1 MCKMLMLAVF
11 LCLLSMTSGSGNGG
25 LANKILVFPHKTA
38 NSYVTITPEKPLSL
52 TAFTLCMRVSTEL
65 QGKREVI
72 LFAYRTNDV
81 DELNVWIERDGTI
94 SLHLSSSSEVV
105 CFNLPPLNLLTHLCF
120 TWSSSTG
127 LTAAWMNGQRTI
139 YQRYRKGHT
148 IRPGGTVLLGQDPE
162 SFLGDFGAEQSFV
175 GEITD
180 VNLWDEVLTANE
192 IKGLYSHSTVKV
204 PNVINWVTAEFVKYG
219 IVVEIQDDF

>member
-1 MCKMLMLAVF
+1 
-11 LCLLSMTSGSGNGG
+11 
-25 LANKILVFPHKTA
+25 
-38 NSYVTITPEKPLSL
+38 
-52 TAFTLCMRVSTEL
+52 MRVSTEL

-81 DELNVWIERDGTI
+81 DELNVWIETNRTI
-94 SLHLSSSSEVV
+94 SLYVSSSSKGVR
-105 CFNLPPLNLLTHLCF
+105 FNLPSLTFGTHLCF

-219 IVVEIQDDF
+219 IVVEIQDDFSFNTQMSFNEYDKQT

>member
-1 MCKMLMLAVF
+1 MYSPFKVVL
-11 LCLLSMTSGSGNGG
+11 
-25 LANKILVFPHKTA
+25 P
-38 NSYVTITPEKPLSL
+38 
-52 TAFTLCMRVSTEL
+52 MRVATEL

-72 LFAYRTNDV
+72 LFSYRTYDV
-81 DELNVWIERDGTI
+81 DELNVWIETDGTI
-94 SLHLSSSSEVV
+94 SLYLSSSSEGVR
-105 CFNLPPLNLLTHLCF
+105 FNLPSLTFGTHLCF

-139 YQRYRKGHT
+139 YQIYRKGHT

-162 SFLGDFGAEQSFV
+162 SFLGDFDTEQSFV

-180 VNLWDEVLTANE
+180 VNLWDGVLTADE

-204 PNVINWVTAEFVKYG
+204 PNVINWVTAEFDKYG
-219 IVVEIQDDF
+219 TVVVIQDDFSFNTQMSFNEYDKQT